1 MNNLCFVNSK
11 LDRVSVRPP
20 LVAPMRLL
28 LLLLDTPA
36 TRRERK
42 REITELEVR
51 LKVWLAFRKAGEKR
65 ERERQG
71 NEIMMAAGGGG
82 GGVCVWGEGGNRKAI
97 EKEDPPQAAQP
108 TRRALLSLLF
118 TFKTWFSTV
127 LLKTRLSSSFKSSL
141 LLLITLLS
149 K

>member
-1 MNNLCFVNSK
+1 M
-11 LDRVSVRPP
+11 DRVSVRPP

-42 REITELEVR
+42 REITELKVR

-82 GGVCVWGEGGNRKAI
+82 GVCVCLGGRRQSKGNRKGRPSSGSSTNEEGFA
-97 EKEDPPQAAQP
+97 
-108 TRRALLSLLF
+108 F
-118 TFKTWFSTV
+118 T
-127 LLKTRLSSSFKSSL
+127 SFHF
-141 LLLITLLS
+141 
-149 K
+149 

>member
-36 TRRERK
+36 TKRERK
-42 REITELEVR
+42 REITELKVR

-82 GGVCVWGEGGNRKAI
+82 GVCVFGGKEAI
-97 EKEDPPQAAQP
+97 ERQSKRK
-108 TRRALLSLLF
+108 TLLRQLNQRGGLCFHFFSLLRRGF
-118 TFKTWFSTV
+118 Q
-127 LLKTRLSSSFKSSL
+127 LCC
-141 LLLITLLS
+141 
-149 K
+149 

>member
-1 MNNLCFVNSK
+1 M
-11 LDRVSVRPP
+11 DRVSVRPP

-82 GGVCVWGEGGNRKAI
+82 GGVCLGGRRQSKGNRKGRPSSFRQLN
-97 EKEDPPQAAQP
+97 K
-108 TRRALLSLLF
+108 RGGLCFHFFSLLRRGF
-118 TFKTWFSTV
+118 Q
-127 LLKTRLSSSFKSSL
+127 LCC
-141 LLLITLLS
+141 
-149 K
+149 

>member
-42 REITELEVR
+42 REITELKVR

-65 ERERQG
+65 ERETRKRNNDG
-71 NEIMMAAGGGG
+71 CWRWWWC
-82 GGVCVWGEGGNRKAI
+82 VCVWGEGGNRKAI